1 MSDIELTEREIET
14 IRHSLGWNRDR
25 IAYRNYFAADRDSED
40 DAIWLGLVKRGLAI
54 GRETSVTPDR
64 TYSVGLRAANAV
76 RKKGEILAPEIA
88 AILHRVDENLQKLHG
103 QESSNDS

>member
-1 MSDIELTEREIET
+1 MTDPELSEREIEI
-14 IRHSLGWNRDR
+14 IRHSLGLNRDR
-25 IAYRNYFAADRDSED
+25 FAYRNYFAADRDSED

-76 RKKGEILAPEIA
+76 RKKGEHLSPEVASHLRRI
-88 AILHRVDENLQKLHG
+88 DENLRQLHG
-103 QESSNDS
+103 GSND